1 MNGDFLSEKL
11 YSVGR
16 AVVDR
21 SFHTQSGNEA
31 FFAFFGNDVTYSI
44 RRTISDEDYPRILE
58 CMENASVGNIRR
70 TVIRM
75 KGVSGDYRWIL
86 VTVRLILSEGREP
99 LYSMNFSD
107 VFSLESLAYSRQR
120 KLSEYRY
127 VLSLISDLAFEY
139 SFETKKIRIC
149 MFDCFR
155 EIVLVDEELEQWHK
169 NAIEQGY
176 VLTRYIE
183 TFNSLCRDISS
194 GVYRFDH
201 ELETSVLTEGKT
213 KEVCLFRGLT
223 RYDDPENRKVTGI
236 ISVVSSRGR
245 GKEVNLALEANK
257 DSLSGLLNKRA
268 ITAFAQE
275 ILAEEPHHS
284 VHLVIL
290 DIDDFTD
297 INNGYGHLFG
307 DEVIY
312 TVASIIKTEIGSRGI
327 AGRISGGGFLIVLE
341 EIRDEEDLRSI
352 LRAIRTNIEFSFTDR
367 FEKFRLT
374 CSMGVSTYPIDSR
387 SYDELFMQA
396 DKALYIAQEK
406 GQNRYVIYDV
416 VKHGP
421 VEKDMGNRIAF
432 LSGKGESSEKL
443 SFVGGLAES
452 LVLGR
457 IPDIS
462 VLLEQVR
469 VQFDLDDI
477 CVFSGSD
484 MGLMLSCGNAAL
496 KNAAYLLENGY
507 TDRFTGD
514 GLFVID
520 NVNEL
525 EGRDDNAFAQ
535 LVAQNIGGAV
545 QYLITEDGMIKGMI
559 SFCYIGHFKKWSVA
573 DMNYFAII
581 GRVIS
586 AILKKQAYI

>member
-1 MNGDFLSEKL
+1 M
-11 YSVGR
+11 
-16 AVVDR
+16 
-21 SFHTQSGNEA
+21 
-31 FFAFFGNDVTYSI
+31 
-44 RRTISDEDYPRILE
+44 
-58 CMENASVGNIRR
+58 
-70 TVIRM
+70 
-75 KGVSGDYRWIL
+75 
-86 VTVRLILSEGREP
+86 
-99 LYSMNFSD
+99 
-107 VFSLESLAYSRQR
+107 
-120 KLSEYRY
+120 
-127 VLSLISDLAFEY
+127 
-139 SFETKKIRIC
+139 
-149 MFDCFR
+149 
-155 EIVLVDEELEQWHK
+155 
-169 NAIEQGY
+169 
-176 VLTRYIE
+176 
-183 TFNSLCRDISS
+183 
-194 GVYRFDH
+194 
-201 ELETSVLTEGKT
+201 
-213 KEVCLFRGLT
+213 
-223 RYDDPENRKVTGI
+223 
-236 ISVVSSRGR
+236 
-245 GKEVNLALEANK
+245 
-257 DSLSGLLNKRA
+257 
-268 ITAFAQE
+268 
-275 ILAEEPHHS
+275 
-284 VHLVIL
+284 
-290 DIDDFTD
+290 
-297 INNGYGHLFG
+297 
-307 DEVIY
+307 
-312 TVASIIKTEIGSRGI
+312 
-327 AGRISGGGFLIVLE
+327 E